1 MLKGNID
8 IDAIHNEKFEL
19 YVVERP
25 GTSVT
30 KEIVLL
36 IGQRGVGSSTAGA
49 NNC

>member
-30 KEIVLL
+30 KEIVLFA
-36 IGQRGVGSSTAGA
+36 IDWPAGRGFFYSRSE
-49 NNC
+49 